1 MRIKRLRRREFITLV
16 GGAAAVW
23 PLAAGGQ
30 QPPMPV
36 IGFLHQG
43 PREAFPLRIAF
54 REGLSKA
61 GIIEGRNV
69 TIENRY
75 AEPSGK
81 GLPLPGTPAR

>member
-36 IGFLHQG
+36 IGFLH
-43 PREAFPLRIAF
+43 
-54 REGLSKA
+54 
-61 GIIEGRNV
+61 
-69 TIENRY
+69 
-75 AEPSGK
+75 
-81 GLPLPGTPAR
+81 